1 MGNRCGYGS
10 AEMDAAVDEIG
21 RTLDPALRR
30 DLLQQTMKRLV
41 DDLPWIP
48 LIVTYDRHAATLGV
62 EWEARADGQL
72 DLRDVRL
79 K

>member
-1 MGNRCGYGS
+1 
-10 AEMDAAVDEIG
+10 MDAAVDEIG

-30 DLLQQTMKRLV
+30 DLLQQAMKRLV

-48 LIVTYDRHAATLGV
+48 LIVSYDRHALTPGV
-62 EWEARADGQL
+62 EWETRADGQL